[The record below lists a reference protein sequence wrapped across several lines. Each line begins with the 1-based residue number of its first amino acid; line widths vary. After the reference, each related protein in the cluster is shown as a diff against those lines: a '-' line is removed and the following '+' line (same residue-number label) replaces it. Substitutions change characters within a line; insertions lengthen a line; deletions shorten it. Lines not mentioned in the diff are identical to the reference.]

1 MRHHTSLLNNH
12 YLREVKKMQKIIVI
26 LILSFLSYVFP
37 ATNVYGNGPKAI
49 FYEAIH
55 DFGTVLQGNT
65 ITHIFKLKNSGNE
78 ELKLKNP
85 KITGK
90 STTVRFQ
97 NSLQPGQDMEITL
110 KIDTN
115 NLIGEVETGVI
126 FSTNDPQNPEI
137 ELKMSGLIKPIIDV
151 RPMADVFFSVYKGKS
166 TEKSVT
172 IINNYKDPLQI
183 NKIESNSDRFSHQL
197 KTIKEGHEYKLL
209 VKVNPKASLGRT
221 MEKVVLFTNN
231 EKMPQLQIGVNIF
244 VKDDV
249 YNFPDDINFGT
260 IDLKK
265 LKKNPQLLD
274 LLFQTIL
281 VKRRE
286 GKGSDF
292 QIKLEH
298 NIPFISIKK
307 DPDSGSETYRL
318 DVSLVLDKMTK
329 GKIDTFIKVIT
340 NDKEV
345 PEIKIP
351 VKGEII

>member
-1 MRHHTSLLNNH
+1 M
-12 YLREVKKMQKIIVI
+12 
-26 LILSFLSYVFP
+26 LSFLSYVFP

-55 DFGTVLQGNT
+55 DFGTVLQGNA
-65 ITHIFKLKNSGNE
+65 IMHIFKLKNSGNE

-97 NSLQPGQDMEITL
+97 NSLQPGQEMEITL

-151 RPMADVFFSVYKGKS
+151 RPMADVFFSVYKGES
-166 TEKSVT
+166 SEKSVT
-172 IINNYKDPLQI
+172 IVNKYEKPLQI
-183 NKIESNSDRFSHQL
+183 TKIISNSNRFSYQL
-197 KTIKEGHEYKLL
+197 KTVKEGQEYQFF
-209 VKVNPKASLGRT
+209 VKVDPKASLGRT
-221 MEKVVLFTNN
+221 MEKVTLFTNN
-231 EKMPQLQIGVNIF
+231 DKMPKFDIGVNIF

-260 IDLKK
+260 IDLEK

-274 LLFQTIL
+274 LLIQTIL

-286 GKGSDF
+286 VKGSDF

-298 NIPFISIKK
+298 NIPFIDIKK
-307 DPDSGSETYRL
+307 DPESNSETYRL
-318 DVSLVLDKMTK
+318 DVFLVLDKMVK
-329 GKIDTFIKVIT
+329 GKIDTYIRVIT

-345 PEIKIP
+345 SELKIP